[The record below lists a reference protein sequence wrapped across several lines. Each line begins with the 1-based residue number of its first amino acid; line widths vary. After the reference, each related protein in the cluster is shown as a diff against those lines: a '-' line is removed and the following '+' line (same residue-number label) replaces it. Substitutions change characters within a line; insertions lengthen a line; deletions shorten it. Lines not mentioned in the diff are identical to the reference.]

1 MPSVYRRTAFIIIVT
16 AILTGV
22 TVFGCLLLDGHALR
36 VLSPDIRLRPGL
48 EIPLTIE
55 DRDENQ
61 NGAPDAL
68 DFVAGARREAANG
81 TLYDAGYYA
90 GYPPEGR
97 GACTDVIWRAF
108 REAGYDLKKMVD
120 EDIREAP
127 EAYGTTG
134 SRPDPNIDF
143 RRVSNLVVFFRRHA
157 RKLTTTVKPGD
168 SENLVEWQPGD
179 IVVFGPPYEHI
190 GIISD
195 QRRPDGVPLL
205 IHNAG
210 PRAAEKDH
218 LLRWPSKITHHFRY
232 PGRED

>member
-1 MPSVYRRTAFIIIVT
+1 MPSFSRRRSFLVAIAITFLSIV
-16 AILTGV
+16 IFRGEIFDRLG
-22 TVFGCLLLDGHALR
+22 LPI
-36 VLSPDIRLRPGL
+36 LSPDIRLQPLL
-48 EIPLTIE
+48 EVPLAVE
-55 DRDENQ
+55 DRDANEN
-61 NGAPDAL
+61 GVPDAL
-68 DFVAGARREAANG
+68 DFVAGARREAENG

-157 RKLTTTVKPGD
+157 RELTTTVKPGD